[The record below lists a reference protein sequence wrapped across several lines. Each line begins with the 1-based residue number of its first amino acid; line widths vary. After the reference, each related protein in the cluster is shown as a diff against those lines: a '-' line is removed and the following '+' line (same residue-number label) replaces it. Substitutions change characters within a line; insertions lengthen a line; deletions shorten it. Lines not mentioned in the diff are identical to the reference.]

1 MAAEEKTRSQWR
13 LGLRAVR
20 VSIVV
25 KRFVSPVFLF
35 VFVFVLVLV
44 FVSFSRLCSLTI
56 DSSNRG
62 EVSTMV
68 GVPIRIS
75 YSNADSIHGSI
86 MGYEGEWRD
95 HIHACT
101 SSISLCV
108 YTSCDSNRER
118 EREREREED
127 FCDTMASAACRVVHQ
142 TPRRRL
148 FAQKRKPALTYT
160 FEFPVYV
167 SVKSFINYQLSRGA
181 NELRLS
187 VCQFSY

>member
-1 MAAEEKTRSQWR
+1 MAAEKKTRSQWR

-25 KRFVSPVFLF
+25 KRFVSLVFLF
-35 VFVFVLVLV
+35 VFVFL
-44 FVSFSRLCSLTI
+44 FVSFSRLYSLTI

-95 HIHACT
+95 HVHACAN
-101 SSISLCV
+101 SISLCA

-118 EREREREED
+118 ERRA
-127 FCDTMASAACRVVHQ
+127 FA
-142 TPRRRL
+142 TP
-148 FAQKRKPALTYT
+148 
-160 FEFPVYV
+160 
-167 SVKSFINYQLSRGA
+167 
-181 NELRLS
+181 
-187 VCQFSY
+187 